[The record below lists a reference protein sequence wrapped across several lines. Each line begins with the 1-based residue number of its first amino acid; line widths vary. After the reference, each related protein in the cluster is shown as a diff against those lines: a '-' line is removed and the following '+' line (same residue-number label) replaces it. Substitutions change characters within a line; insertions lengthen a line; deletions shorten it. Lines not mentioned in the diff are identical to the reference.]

1 MGETSRSA
9 TAQPSCPSCVN
20 AVRKRMAGQRE
31 LTAVRIKKTPAN
43 LENEE
48 EVFKLMLELSQD
60 VDHRLRVHGFAARG
74 VQIWIKANDLGG
86 MQCQCKLPFGTQLR
100 SLQRVY
106 IRKSNVR
113 KRKSPGD
120 LHIVRPSGLCSL
132 QVSMFSRKREIRTP
146 SQSERSSDFS
156 FVVERDSLNPN

>member
-1 MGETSRSA
+1 
-9 TAQPSCPSCVN
+9 
-20 AVRKRMAGQRE
+20 MAGQRE
-31 LTAVRIKKTPAN
+31 LTAVRIKTPAD

-60 VDHRLRVHGFAARG
+60 VDHRLRVHGLAARG
-74 VQIWIKANDLGG
+74 VQIWIKANDLGS

-132 QVSMFSRKREIRTP
+132 QVFDVFQKNEK
-146 SQSERSSDFS
+146 SERRPNQNEVRISQLWWR
-156 FVVERDSLNPN
+156 VADSNRRPSACEADALTS